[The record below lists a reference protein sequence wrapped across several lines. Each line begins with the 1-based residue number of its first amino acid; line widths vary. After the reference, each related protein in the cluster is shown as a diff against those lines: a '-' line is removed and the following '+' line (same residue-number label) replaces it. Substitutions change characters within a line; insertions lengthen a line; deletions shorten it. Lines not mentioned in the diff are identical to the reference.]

1 MYVGGNSLVKARNF
15 AQNPL
20 VFASRLSLVTD
31 SIKDK
36 YQSYWCHYSSAL
48 TIYVNAKYAAILP

>member
-20 VFASRLSLVTD
+20 VFAARLSLVTD

-36 YQSYWCHYSSAL
+36 Y
-48 TIYVNAKYAAILP
+48 